1 MKKAEAIVK
10 QQKKEETKNREKF
23 NEKRIN
29 IFNKIHESKKLEAGN
44 EISRIQ
50 EYEQGW
56 KEKLQIVESLQQEKN
71 EMAKKY
77 LQQQKIQKQK
87 VLSNLK
93 EKERLEH
100 ESMNTSMNEIQQ
112 RLQETSLIQQELV
125 EERASKLREENK
137 KFEAKVTRFKMQTEE
152 AKNQDYLDFEK
163 SEVMKKKKLRV
174 AYNSMNKM
182 FKDFK
187 EKRAEHW
194 FSMGSRKADDS

>member
-77 LQQQKIQKQK
+77 L
-87 VLSNLK
+87 
-93 EKERLEH
+93 
-100 ESMNTSMNEIQQ
+100 
-112 RLQETSLIQQELV
+112 
-125 EERASKLREENK
+125 
-137 KFEAKVTRFKMQTEE
+137 
-152 AKNQDYLDFEK
+152 
-163 SEVMKKKKLRV
+163 
-174 AYNSMNKM
+174 
-182 FKDFK
+182 
-187 EKRAEHW
+187 
-194 FSMGSRKADDS
+194 